1 MKRIDGNIVK
11 ELISDINIVNSL
23 KTIEI
28 DVNDCKNAVKLILE
42 KYCDGFTFDDNL
54 SELYTNG
61 VKYFTGQECDWDLKK
76 GLMIIGNVGT
86 GKSLFMKAMQ
96 IFTGYITKVNR
107 FNIYTSRQ
115 VMNDFLV
122 NGYESFDKYL
132 FNENT
137 SAQKNP
143 YHIAIDDIG
152 RMDENV
158 MNFGTKKNVIQEI
171 LADRYEIYKSHGKLT
186 FVTTN
191 LNSEKLEE
199 YYGEWIRSRAREMF
213 NIIKI
218 TGKDKRK

>member
-1 MKRIDGNIVK
+1 MKRLNENIVK
-11 ELISDINIVNSL
+11 ESITNLNKINNL
-23 KTIEI
+23 ETIEI

-42 KYCDGFTFDDNL
+42 KYCGEFVFDDNL

-61 VKYFTGQECDWDLKK
+61 VKYFTGQECKWDLKK
-76 GLMIIGNVGT
+76 GLMIIGNVGS
-86 GKSLFMKAMQ
+86 GKSLFIKAMQ
-96 IFTGYITKVNR
+96 IFTSHVIKLNTFKNT
-107 FNIYTSRQ
+107 TSRQ
-115 VMNDFLV
+115 ITNGYLT
-122 NGYESFDKYL
+122 NGYESMTGLLYNDGK
-132 FNENT
+132 
-137 SAQKNP
+137 P
-143 YHIAIDDIG
+143 YHLAIDDIG
-152 RMDENV
+152 RMDENI
-158 MNFGTKKNVIQEI
+158 MHFGTKKNVIQEV